1 MSAVN
6 DFQSAVEKLDN
17 RYTTKELRRSA
28 RAFQA
33 PVDRTWLGQKSNKSS
48 LTRIL
53 ALPVLAESLAKDMGG
68 SVAFVCSE
76 DFAHPDGYG
85 TLRQRMIDTL
95 AYDFWEVNGE
105 PLTTE
110 VASELAE
117 WAFRIVVDEPLYFK
131 NLPLLGISSEPA
143 PTPTPAPAPTP
154 TPAPSGD
161 ATAQIGAL
169 IQQIAGSS
177 VNEGRVREIVR
188 EAVEGLGGA
197 GITIQLPA
205 PADPIQLDGH
215 HHASFADLLALT
227 NCGNVWLTGPA
238 GSGKTTGASNVAK
251 ALNLPFYA
259 MSVGPQTTKTD
270 MFGYTVAG
278 TGEYKPSLLFTAYT
292 QGGVL
297 LLDEADTCHA
307 GVAKQLKIVLGQDF
321 ASFDGQMAERHPDFR
336 VIACANTVGQR
347 STAYVSAQ
355 VQDQAFLDEWLILD
369 WGYDEVL
376 EDRIVKAY
384 AAKDSTK
391 EADILRWC
399 DLVRKARKR
408 IAETGE
414 TKALASPRATIKG
427 CKLLLSGVSFDTVK
441 RTCLTNVWGSLDLER
456 KLLG

>member
-1 MSAVN
+1 MSAPSIN
-6 DFQSAVEKLDN
+6 DWQSATEKLDN

-28 RAFQA
+28 RAFHA
-33 PVDRTWLGQKSNKSS
+33 PVDRTWLGQKSNKAS

-53 ALPVLAESLAKDMGG
+53 ALPVLAQALAERWGLT
-68 SVAFVCSE
+68 
-76 DFAHPDGYG
+76 AHDDIVNKV
-85 TLRQRMIDTL
+85 TETL

-110 VASELAE
+110 VASELGD
-117 WAFRIVVDEPLYFK
+117 WAVRTVANNPRYFDH
-131 NLPLLGISSEPA
+131 LGISSGPA
-143 PTPTPAPAPTP
+143 SGPVPTPTPAPEPAPAP

-161 ATAQIGAL
+161 ATAQLGAL

>member
-6 DFQSAVEKLDN
+6 DFQSAVQKLDS
-17 RYTTKELRRSA
+17 RYNTKELRSSV
-28 RAFQA
+28 RAFHA
-33 PVDRTWLGQKSNKSS
+33 PVDRTWLGQKSNKAS

-53 ALPVLAESLAKDMGG
+53 ALPVLAKALAERWGLT
-68 SVAFVCSE
+68 
-76 DFAHPDGYG
+76 AHDDIVNKV
-85 TLRQRMIDTL
+85 TETL

-110 VASELAE
+110 VASELAD
-117 WAFRIVVDEPLYFK
+117 WANRTVANSPRYFD
-131 NLPLLGISSEPA
+131 NLGISSEPA
-143 PTPTPAPAPTP
+143 PVPTPTPAPEPAPAP

-161 ATAQIGAL
+161 ATAQLGAL

-251 ALNLPFYA
+251 ALGLPFYA

-376 EDRIVKAY
+376 EDRLVKAY

>member
-1 MSAVN
+1 MSAPSIN
-6 DFQSAVEKLDN
+6 DWQSAVDKLDN
-17 RYTTKELRRSA
+17 RYTTKELRASV
-28 RAFQA
+28 RAFRV
-33 PVDRTWLGQKSNKSS
+33 PVDRTWLGQKSKKPS

-53 ALPVLAESLAKDMGG
+53 ALPVLAQALAERWGLVEHDDIVNKIT
-68 SVAFVCSE
+68 E
-76 DFAHPDGYG
+76 
-85 TLRQRMIDTL
+85 TL

-110 VASELAE
+110 VASELGD
-117 WAFRIVVDEPLYFK
+117 WAVRTVANSPRYFDH
-131 NLPLLGISSEPA
+131 LGISSGPA
-143 PTPTPAPAPTP
+143 SDPVPTPTPAPAPVP
-154 TPAPSGD
+154 TPAPTGD
-161 ATAQIGAL
+161 ATAQLGAL

-177 VNEGRVREIVR
+177 VNEGRVREIVQ

-227 NCGNVWLTGPA
+227 HCGNVWLTGPA

-251 ALNLPFYA
+251 ALDLPFYA

-376 EDRIVKAY
+376 EDRIVKTY

-391 EADILRWC
+391 TADILRWC

>member
-6 DFQSAVEKLDN
+6 DFQSAVEKLDSP
-17 RYTTKELRRSA
+17 YTTKELRSSV
-28 RAFQA
+28 RAFHA
-33 PVDRTWLGQKSNKSS
+33 PVDRTWLGQKSNKAS

-53 ALPVLAESLAKDMGG
+53 ALPVLAKALAERWGLT
-68 SVAFVCSE
+68 
-76 DFAHPDGYG
+76 AHDDIVNKV
-85 TLRQRMIDTL
+85 TETL

-110 VASELAE
+110 VASELAD
-117 WAFRIVVDEPLYFK
+117 WANRTVANSPRYFD
-131 NLPLLGISSEPA
+131 NLGISSGPASDPA
-143 PTPTPAPAPTP
+143 PTPTPAPAPAP

-161 ATAQIGAL
+161 ATAQLGAL

-251 ALNLPFYA
+251 ALGLPFYA

-376 EDRIVKAY
+376 EDRLVKAY

>member
-1 MSAVN
+1 MSIN

-17 RYTTKELRRSA
+17 RYTTKELRRSV
-28 RAFQA
+28 RAFHA

-53 ALPVLAESLAKDMGG
+53 ALPVLAKALAERWGLT
-68 SVAFVCSE
+68 
-76 DFAHPDGYG
+76 AHDDIVNKV
-85 TLRQRMIDTL
+85 TETL

-110 VASELAE
+110 VASELSE
-117 WAFRIVVDEPLYFK
+117 WAIRMVLDEPLYFK
-131 NLPLLGISSEPA
+131 NLGISNGSAPV
-143 PTPTPAPAPTP
+143 PTPTPAPAPAP
-154 TPAPSGD
+154 APAPSGD
-161 ATAQIGAL
+161 ATAQLGAL

-188 EAVEGLGGA
+188 EAVEGLGVA

-251 ALNLPFYA
+251 ALGLPFYA

-376 EDRIVKAY
+376 EDRLVKAY

-427 CKLLLSGVSFDTVK
+427 CKLLLSGVNFDTVK